1 MTNTEIKMTNSKA
14 LEYVLTNAELPEDVR
29 EKITNIKAS
38 IDKKNSADRKPTKT
52 QIENVTLKEQIVE
65 CLANAGKAMTVSEI
79 IKADERFADLSSSK
93 VTSML
98 TQLKA
103 ENKVVNTKDGKRSL
117 YSIA

>member
-1 MTNTEIKMTNSKA
+1 MEKMTNSKA
-14 LEYVLTNAELPEDVR
+14 LEYVLTNTELPDDVK

-52 QIENVTLKEQIVE
+52 QLENIDLKEQIVE
-65 CLANAGKAMTVSEI
+65 FLTNAGKPMAVGEI
-79 IKADERFADLSSSK
+79 IKEDKRFADLSSSK

-98 TQLKA
+98 TQLKN
-103 ENKVVNTKDGKRSL
+103 EGKVVNTKDGKKSL